1 MIKLKIKLRKVLPR
15 LLALFLILTM
25 MLTPDVV
32 QIFATEPESSTG
44 STNPNYKGDPG
55 TFEYDNT
62 LTAVFKPAWL
72 VYIQKVDNTCDGVEA
87 FDYSATNVVNPDSQ
101 CKRSVVKAMQWNYP
115 EDYRYMDNTLAER
128 SFIVVNKGSAAIDL
142 NKISIYKPDGSGVTG
157 KVKAYDCTGTAPANI
172 AIPCISDDILGSEE
186 NLEAFRN
193 SEFTWAQYQ
202 AGLEVKYDSNGIT
215 LEEAKT
221 KFIKQFK
228 DVGGIAN
235 KITKN
240 FTGAATMYPDLIDVI
255 RNANILNI
263 LAVISNL
270 CANPSVYDE
279 YIQDFLISQNRDG
292 SSSFYVPVIIAGYV
306 ANDNNGNEGH
316 RFYSLPSYYQ
326 RAYGFNANDL
336 MELDPDGDGN
346 PERKFGDYVKE
357 PDTYENEVYNYIM
370 SKSGG
375 SKSKYYSLRTGVWW
389 AHAHANSQWISYTGQ
404 AYTCMPTDIADM
416 QAGNLGYTYFAFGG
430 AGGKPTDGIG
440 QFQITASSEQKTVT
454 TPGAS
459 VAALINI
466 DLKSTGQQL
475 QQYKDT
481 FAQEKAKGYDKAD
494 LVINYSFEAV
504 KGNGSSSP
512 LIDQSFAAG
521 ATLSGGN
528 KVTIPNLTYDQLKPY
543 LEGSKLIQVADSGI
557 IINDS
562 VTNKYLATVT
572 LKFSDK
578 SYSIYAK
585 GKTVES
591 EYKASDVVSWG
602 YKKDDPNT
610 WHFYSSI
617 GKNNVGLNNFVEIK
631 EGSPGNESFEAM
643 AGVPTTENLYVGFGA
658 TEFMMN
664 MDVKHESIN
673 TFVLKSNKIINI
685 HDAIIIFVKNKKEA
699 AYMIL
704 KEEMNKYLHYCRY
717 QKELDLK
724 TVRAYQTDLEQF
736 IGFMEKRGNALDKEN
751 INAYLFYIHSMYK
764 QKTVKRKIAS
774 VNA

>member
-1 MIKLKIKLRKVLPR
+1 
-15 LLALFLILTM
+15 
-25 MLTPDVV
+25 
-32 QIFATEPESSTG
+32 
-44 STNPNYKGDPG
+44 
-55 TFEYDNT
+55 
-62 LTAVFKPAWL
+62 
-72 VYIQKVDNTCDGVEA
+72 
-87 FDYSATNVVNPDSQ
+87 
-101 CKRSVVKAMQWNYP
+101 
-115 EDYRYMDNTLAER
+115 
-128 SFIVVNKGSAAIDL
+128 
-142 NKISIYKPDGSGVTG
+142 
-157 KVKAYDCTGTAPANI
+157 
-172 AIPCISDDILGSEE
+172 
-186 NLEAFRN
+186 
-193 SEFTWAQYQ
+193 
-202 AGLEVKYDSNGIT
+202 
-215 LEEAKT
+215 
-221 KFIKQFK
+221 
-228 DVGGIAN
+228 
-235 KITKN
+235 
-240 FTGAATMYPDLIDVI
+240 
-255 RNANILNI
+255 
-263 LAVISNL
+263 
-270 CANPSVYDE
+270 
-279 YIQDFLISQNRDG
+279 
-292 SSSFYVPVIIAGYV
+292 
-306 ANDNNGNEGH
+306 
-316 RFYSLPSYYQ
+316 
-326 RAYGFNANDL
+326 
-336 MELDPDGDGN
+336 
-346 PERKFGDYVKE
+346 
-357 PDTYENEVYNYIM
+357 
-370 SKSGG
+370 
-375 SKSKYYSLRTGVWW
+375 
-389 AHAHANSQWISYTGQ
+389 
-404 AYTCMPTDIADM
+404 MPTDIADM

-591 EYKASDVVSWG
+591 EFKASDVVSWG